1 MADEPVS
8 ALDVSIQA
16 QVLNLLKD
24 LQAGFGLA
32 YLFIAHDLSVVEH
45 ISDRVAVMY
54 LGTIAEL
61 APAEQL
67 YRDPKHPYTEALL
80 SAIPK
85 AHPGQQK
92 SRIVLPGDVP
102 NPANPPSGC
111 TFNPRCRYA
120 LDICRVERPALR
132 EVQPGHFAAC
142 HFAETLGLA
151 GVSA

>member
-1 MADEPVS
+1 M
-8 ALDVSIQA
+8 
-16 QVLNLLKD
+16 NLLKD
-24 LQAGFGLA
+24 IQAERGLA
-32 YLFIAHDLSVVEH
+32 YLFISHDLRIVRH

-54 LGTIAEL
+54 LGSIAEL

-67 YRDPKHPYTEALL
+67 YRTPKHPYTEALL

-85 AHPGQQK
+85 SHPGETK
-92 SRIVLPGDVP
+92 ARIVLPGDVP

-120 LDICRVERPALR
+120 QDICRVEKPPLR
-132 EVQPGHFAAC
+132 EIAPGHFAAC
-142 HFAETLGLA
+142 HFAETLELA